1 MTLTFPQKV
10 YLFAQRRYL
19 MVVPDP
25 LPDWWTIEEWISW
38 IDNHGIWLSRNNKK
52 KDEKPW

>member
-10 YLFAQRRYL
+10 YLFAQRKYL

-38 IDNHGIWLSRNNKK
+38 IDNHGIWLSRNNKRK
-52 KDEKPW
+52 E